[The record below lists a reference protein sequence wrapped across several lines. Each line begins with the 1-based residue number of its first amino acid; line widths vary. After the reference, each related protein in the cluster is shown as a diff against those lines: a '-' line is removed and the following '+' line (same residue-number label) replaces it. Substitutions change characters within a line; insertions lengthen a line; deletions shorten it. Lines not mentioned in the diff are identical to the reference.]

1 MTNRDITLLNPQPHL
16 GAGMLRGLSIGIAGA
31 LLLVGFFNS
40 ASAQRNL
47 SQPPKDLA
55 EVDVTE
61 HLGEYVPEDIQ
72 IINEAG
78 DTVLLGEMLHH
89 DKPVILTL
97 GYYECPMLCNLVFN
111 ALSKSVAQLK
121 WNAADEFDML
131 TVSINPN
138 ETPELA
144 QAKKDNY
151 LKEFEKNSGRYFNP
165 AGWTFA
171 VAEGDMSRALAKAV
185 GFGFHYDSATQQYAH
200 PAVTIILTPDG
211 MISRYLYGLDHS
223 RQDLRLALLEASE
236 GKYGST
242 VDKLILYCFHYDPD
256 SKGYVLFATNVMK
269 LGGGLTVLAFGF
281 FFMVMWFRSRAKRNR
296 LALAAKNGPSKRTP
310 GGTHPAPS
318 H

>member
-1 MTNRDITLLNPQPHL
+1 MAIISRAILFV
-16 GAGMLRGLSIGIAGA
+16 A
-31 LLLVGFFNS
+31 LLVMSFSS
-40 ASAQRNL
+40 AYAQRNL
-47 SQPPKDLA
+47 SQPPKDL
-55 EVDVTE
+55 EDVDVTE
-61 HLGEYVPEDIQ
+61 HLGAYVPEDIK
-72 IINEAG
+72 IVNEAG
-78 DTVLLGEMLHH
+78 DTVLLGSMLHH

-121 WNAADEFDML
+121 WNAADEFEML
-131 TVSINPN
+131 TVSINPK
-138 ETPELA
+138 ETPQLA
-144 QAKKDNY
+144 EAKKENY
-151 LKEFEKNSGRYFNP
+151 LKEFEKNSGKHFNP

-171 VAEGDMSRALAKAV
+171 VAEGDMSRALANAV
-185 GFGFHYDSATQQYAH
+185 GFGYHYDSTTHQYAH

-269 LGGGLTVLAFGF
+269 LGGGMMVLAFAF
-281 FFMVMWFRSRAKRNR
+281 FFMVMWLRSRAKRKR
-296 LALAAKNGPSKRTP
+296 LALADSHNNSHTGSN
-310 GGTHPAPS
+310 GTHIASS